1 MAFDV
6 GKTDL
11 MNGGYGFSIRNTHKG
26 PITSILFATREAA
39 ENAGA
44 EIREAIKNALSV
56 RLTPKDKNSDEDHR
70 NHS

>member
-26 PITSILFATREAA
+26 PITSILFC
-39 ENAGA
+39 
-44 EIREAIKNALSV
+44 
-56 RLTPKDKNSDEDHR
+56 DERSRRKRGSRDQR
-70 NHS
+70 SY